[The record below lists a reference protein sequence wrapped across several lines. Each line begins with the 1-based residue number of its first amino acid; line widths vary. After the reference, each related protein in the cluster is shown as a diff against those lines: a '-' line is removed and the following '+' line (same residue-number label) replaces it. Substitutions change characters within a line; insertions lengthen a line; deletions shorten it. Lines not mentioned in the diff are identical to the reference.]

1 MSTSASPKLAES
13 TAVNEAVKAR
23 MAPKQAAQAAP
34 VDITANPVA
43 KIVFNP
49 EAAPEE
55 RSRQVGAL
63 LSPDLAEECKA
74 SIKQLEAYKE
84 YLAQQRT
91 LMQRKLIELSS
102 TTVFAKMKQ
111 TFSDMN
117 KGVLDFREMI
127 RPLVDNLDAL
137 YTLRTAGDNV
147 VLDTFAEIEEDRKRE
162 ADWDHRTS
170 EIQSETRQITSDK
183 EMLERDI
190 AKLKTQTGLFGGIK
204 KSAQAE
210 IAAKELLIAKRMEGL
225 KTCRDQTLAIIA
237 EKAAQDA
244 KQGKFKAEKDQV
256 RKMLDISGPEHVK
269 RVEGIIKAALDYIDK
284 SQVTVSQLRDELGG
298 IEGQADKL
306 VKINS
311 QMITVVAILDKG
323 IDLACT
329 ANKEKVQALST
340 AKEGE
345 DTLARLE
352 RERKKND
359 FERHVTALLDSGR
372 GTKKTVAD
380 LEKDAVDANTFH
392 DALGKQNVNLRELSS
407 DGIASV
413 ATSLNTTIQ
422 ALNNSALNE
431 ASESVRDSMRAMN
444 AVTDDVANKEVIRQ
458 ALQVDE
464 ASKRIME
471 KVQSMS
477 NIAES
482 LQAANKLREDGL
494 SNIQSR
500 LGELNDVTATV
511 RARLQESI
519 GMDAKDP
526 GTAAASAAP
535 KPVDDKEITFGQI

>member
-1 MSTSASPKLAES
+1 MSE
-13 TAVNEAVKAR
+13 
-23 MAPKQAAQAAP
+23 
-34 VDITANPVA
+34 
-43 KIVFNP
+43 
-49 EAAPEE
+49 
-55 RSRQVGAL
+55 
-63 LSPDLAEECKA
+63 
-74 SIKQLEAYKE
+74 
-84 YLAQQRT
+84 
-91 LMQRKLIELSS
+91 
-102 TTVFAKMKQ
+102 
-111 TFSDMN
+111 
-117 KGVLDFREMI
+117 
-127 RPLVDNLDAL
+127 
-137 YTLRTAGDNV
+137 
-147 VLDTFAEIEEDRKRE
+147 
-162 ADWDHRTS
+162 
-170 EIQSETRQITSDK
+170 
-183 EMLERDI
+183 
-190 AKLKTQTGLFGGIK
+190 
-204 KSAQAE
+204 
-210 IAAKELLIAKRMEGL
+210 
-225 KTCRDQTLAIIA
+225 
-237 EKAAQDA
+237 
-244 KQGKFKAEKDQV
+244 
-256 RKMLDISGPEHVK
+256 
-269 RVEGIIKAALDYIDK
+269 
-284 SQVTVSQLRDELGG
+284 LRDELGG

-323 IDLACT
+323 IDLACA

-340 AKEGE
+340 PREGE
-345 DTLARLE
+345 DTLTRLE

-359 FERHVTALLDSGR
+359 FERHVTTLLDSGR
-372 GTKKTVAD
+372 STKKTVAD

-471 KVQSMS
+471 KVDSMS

-500 LGELNDVTATV
+500 LGELSDVTATV

-526 GTAAASAAP
+526 ARRPLPRRRNRSTTRKLRSGRSEPRPPDRRCRSGLSSLQARLRERWKSQMADNFLITGSEKLASRKNFKLVGRAEKFEEFAP
-535 KPVDDKEITFGQI
+535 S

>member
-1 MSTSASPKLAES
+1 MSTSATPKLAES

-23 MAPKQAAQAAP
+23 MAPKQATQAAP

-49 EAAPEE
+49 EATPEE
-55 RSRQVGAL
+55 RSRQIGTL
-63 LSPDLAEECKA
+63 LSPDLADECKA
-74 SIKQLEAYKE
+74 SVKQLEAYKE

-111 TFSDMN
+111 TFADMN
-117 KGVLDFREMI
+117 KGVLDFRQMI

-162 ADWDHRTS
+162 ADWEQRTS
-170 EIQSETRQITSDK
+170 KIETEARQITLDK

-190 AKLKTQTGLFGGIK
+190 ARLKTQTGLFGGIK

-210 IAAKELLIAKRMEGL
+210 IAIKELQIAKGIEEL
-225 KTCRDQTLAIIA
+225 KASRDKAKAIIA
-237 EKAAQDA
+237 EKAEHDA

-256 RKMLDISGPEHVK
+256 RKMLDISGPEHVQ

-284 SQVTVSQLRDELGG
+284 SQVTVSELRDELGG

-329 ANKEKVQALST
+329 ANKEKVQALSA

-359 FERHVTALLDSGR
+359 FERHVTALMDSGR

-471 KVQSMS
+471 KVESMS

-519 GMDAKDP
+519 GLDAKDP
-526 GTAAASAAP
+526 AASDAAP
-535 KPVDDKEITFGQI
+535 ARKPVDDKEITFGQI

>member
-1 MSTSASPKLAES
+1 MTTSASPKLAES

-23 MAPKQAAQAAP
+23 IAPKQAAQVAP

-55 RSRQVGAL
+55 RSRQVAAL

-91 LMQRKLIELSS
+91 LMQRRLIELSS
-102 TTVFAKMKQ
+102 TTVFSKMKQ
-111 TFSDMN
+111 TFADMN
-117 KGVLDFREMI
+117 KGVLDFRGMI

-162 ADWDHRTS
+162 IDWERRTS
-170 EIQSETRQITSDK
+170 EADAEIRRIAADK

-190 AKLKTQTGLFGGIK
+190 AKLRTQTGLFGGIK

-210 IAAKELLIAKRMEGL
+210 IAAKELLIIQRVEGL
-225 KTCRDQTLAIIA
+225 KACREKVAAIVA
-237 EKAAQDA
+237 EKAEHAA
-244 KQGKFKAEKDQV
+244 KEGKFKAEKDQI
-256 RKMLDISGPEHVK
+256 RAMLDISGPEHVK

-284 SQVTVSQLRDELGG
+284 SQVTVSELRDELGG

-323 IDLACT
+323 IDLAT
-329 ANKEKVQALST
+329 AANKDKVQGLST

-352 RERKKND
+352 RERNKND

-380 LEKDAVDANTFH
+380 LEKDAVNASTFH

-458 ALQVDE
+458 ALQLDE
-464 ASKRIME
+464 SSRRIVE
-471 KVQSMS
+471 KIESMS
-477 NIAES
+477 SIAES

-494 SNIQSR
+494 ANIQSR
-500 LGELNDVTATV
+500 LGELNDITAAV

-519 GMDAKDP
+519 GMDAKGP
-526 GTAAASAAP
+526 GASAAAATP
-535 KPVDDKEITFGQI
+535 TPVDDKEITFGRI

>member
-23 MAPKQAAQAAP
+23 MAPKPATQAAA

-49 EAAPEE
+49 DAVPEE

-74 SIKQLEAYKE
+74 SIKHLEAYKE

-111 TFSDMN
+111 TFADMN
-117 KGVLDFREMI
+117 KGVLDFRDMI

-147 VLDTFAEIEEDRKRE
+147 VLDTFAEIEEDRRRE
-162 ADWDHRTS
+162 ADWDRRTAQITS
-170 EIQSETRQITSDK
+170 EARQIASDK

-204 KSAQAE
+204 KSAQAD
-210 IAAKELLIAKRMEGL
+210 IAAKELLIAKRMEDLQG
-225 KTCRDQTLAIIA
+225 CRDKAQAILA
-237 EKAAQDA
+237 EKAEHDA
-244 KQGKFKAEKDQV
+244 KHGKFKAEKDQV

-269 RVEGIIKAALDYIDK
+269 RVENIIKAALDYIDK
-284 SQVTVSQLRDELGG
+284 SQLSVSELRDELGG

-306 VKINS
+306 VKINA

-323 IDLACT
+323 IDLACAT
-329 ANKEKVQALST
+329 NKAKVQALST
-340 AKEGE
+340 APEGE

-359 FERHVTALLDSGR
+359 FERHVTNLLDSGR
-372 GTKKTVAD
+372 STKKTVAD

-392 DALGKQNVNLRELSS
+392 DALGKQNANLRELSS

-464 ASKRIME
+464 ASRRIME
-471 KVQSMS
+471 KVESMS
-477 NIAES
+477 QIAES

-500 LGELNDVTATV
+500 LGELSDVTATV

-519 GMDAKDP
+519 GLDAKDSSAP
-526 GTAAASAAP
+526 TASAAS
-535 KPVDDKEITFGQI
+535 KQVDDKELTFGQF

>member
-1 MSTSASPKLAES
+1 MSTSASTKLAES

-23 MAPKQAAQAAP
+23 IAPKHVAQAAP

-43 KIVFNP
+43 KVVFNP
-49 EAAPEE
+49 DVAPEE
-55 RSRQVGAL
+55 RSRQIAGL
-63 LSPDLAEECKA
+63 LSPELADECKA
-74 SIKQLEAYKE
+74 SIKQLESYKE

-111 TFSDMN
+111 TFADMN
-117 KGVLDFREMI
+117 QGVLDFRGMI

-162 ADWDHRTS
+162 ADWDKRS
-170 EIQSETRQITSDK
+170 ADITGEARRIADDK
-183 EMLERDI
+183 GKLERDI
-190 AKLKTQTGLFGGIK
+190 AELKTHTGLFGGIK

-210 IAAKELLIAKRMEGL
+210 IAAKEAQIAQRIKDLEA
-225 KTCRDQTLAIIA
+225 CRAKVAAVVA
-237 EKAAQDA
+237 EKDEHA
-244 KQGKFKAEKDQV
+244 KTQGKFAAEKEQV

-284 SQVTVSQLRDELGG
+284 SQATVSELRDELGG

-311 QMITVVAILDKG
+311 QMVTVVAILDKG
-323 IDLACT
+323 IDLAT
-329 ANKEKVQALST
+329 ATNKAKVQALST
-340 AKEGE
+340 APEGE
-345 DTLARLE
+345 ETLARLE

-359 FERHVTALLDSGR
+359 LERHVTALLDSGR

-431 ASESVRDSMRAMN
+431 ASSSVRDSMKAMN

-464 ASKRIME
+464 ASKRIMDKIE
-471 KVQSMS
+471 SMS
-477 NIAES
+477 SIAES

-519 GMDAKDP
+519 GLDARDGAP
-526 GTAAASAAP
+526 AASTSA
-535 KPVDDKEITFGQI
+535 KPVDDKEITFGQV

>member
-1 MSTSASPKLAES
+1 MTTSASPKLAES

-34 VDITANPVA
+34 IDITSNPVA

-49 EAAPEE
+49 EAAPEA
-55 RSRQVGAL
+55 RSQQIAAL
-63 LSPDLAEECKA
+63 LSPDLVEECKA

-91 LMQRKLIELSS
+91 LMQRRLIELSS
-102 TTVFAKMKQ
+102 TTVFSKMKQ
-111 TFSDMN
+111 TFADMN

-162 ADWDHRTS
+162 ADWDRRTAEADA
-170 EIQSETRQITSDK
+170 EIRRINSDK
-183 EMLERDI
+183 GVLENDI
-190 AKLKTQTGLFGGIK
+190 AKLKTQTGIFGGIK

-210 IAAKELLIAKRMEGL
+210 IAAKELLIAKQLDGL
-225 KTCRDQTLAIIA
+225 KACRDKVMAIVA
-237 EKAAQDA
+237 EKAEHDA
-244 KQGKFKAEKDQV
+244 KEGKFKAEKDQV
-256 RKMLDISGPEHVK
+256 RAMLDISGPEHVK
-269 RVEGIIKAALDYIDK
+269 RVEGIIKAALSYIDK
-284 SQVTVSQLRDELGG
+284 SQVTVSELRDELGA

-323 IDLACT
+323 IDLAT
-329 ANKEKVQALST
+329 AASKDKVQALST
-340 AKEGE
+340 AKDGE

-352 RERKKND
+352 RERNKND
-359 FERHVTALLDSGR
+359 FERHVSALLDSGR
-372 GTKKTVAD
+372 STKKTVAD
-380 LEKDAVDANTFH
+380 LEKDAVNASTFH
-392 DALGKQNVNLRELSS
+392 DALGKQSVNLRELSS

-444 AVTDDVANKEVIRQ
+444 VVTDDVANKEVVRQ
-458 ALQVDE
+458 ALQLDE
-464 ASKRIME
+464 TSKRIVE
-471 KVQSMS
+471 KIESMS
-477 NIAES
+477 SIAES

-500 LGELNDVTATV
+500 LGELNDVTVAV

-519 GMDAKDP
+519 GMDAK
-526 GTAAASAAP
+526 GSGASAASVTP
-535 KPVDDKEITFGQI
+535 APVDDKEITFGQI

>member
-1 MSTSASPKLAES
+1 
-13 TAVNEAVKAR
+13 
-23 MAPKQAAQAAP
+23 
-34 VDITANPVA
+34 
-43 KIVFNP
+43 
-49 EAAPEE
+49 
-55 RSRQVGAL
+55 
-63 LSPDLAEECKA
+63 
-74 SIKQLEAYKE
+74 
-84 YLAQQRT
+84 
-91 LMQRKLIELSS
+91 
-102 TTVFAKMKQ
+102 
-111 TFSDMN
+111 
-117 KGVLDFREMI
+117 
-127 RPLVDNLDAL
+127 
-137 YTLRTAGDNV
+137 
-147 VLDTFAEIEEDRKRE
+147 
-162 ADWDHRTS
+162 
-170 EIQSETRQITSDK
+170 
-183 EMLERDI
+183 
-190 AKLKTQTGLFGGIK
+190 
-204 KSAQAE
+204 
-210 IAAKELLIAKRMEGL
+210 
-225 KTCRDQTLAIIA
+225 
-237 EKAAQDA
+237 
-244 KQGKFKAEKDQV
+244 
-256 RKMLDISGPEHVK
+256 MLDISGPEHVK

-284 SQVTVSQLRDELGG
+284 SQVTVSELRDELGG

-323 IDLACT
+323 IDLASA

-340 AKEGE
+340 AREGE

-471 KVQSMS
+471 KVESMS

-500 LGELNDVTATV
+500 LGELSDVTATV

-519 GMDAKDP
+519 GMDAKEP
-526 GTAAASAAP
+526 GASAAATAP

>member
-1 MSTSASPKLAES
+1 MTTSASPKLAES
-13 TAVNEAVKAR
+13 TAVNEAVKTR
-23 MAPKQAAQAAP
+23 IAPKQTAQVASI
-34 VDITANPVA
+34 DITANPVA

-55 RSRQVGAL
+55 RSRQIAAL

-91 LMQRKLIELSS
+91 LMQRRLIELSS
-102 TTVFAKMKQ
+102 TTVFSKMKQ
-111 TFSDMN
+111 TFADMN
-117 KGVLDFREMI
+117 RGVLDFRGMI

-162 ADWDHRTS
+162 ADWDRRTS
-170 EIQSETRQITSDK
+170 DADSEIRRIASDK

-210 IAAKELLIAKRMEGL
+210 IAAKELLIAQRVDGL
-225 KTCRDQTLAIIA
+225 KACREKVVAIVA
-237 EKAAQDA
+237 EKTEHEA
-244 KQGKFKAEKDQV
+244 KEGKFKAEKDQI
-256 RKMLDISGPEHVK
+256 RAMLDISGPEHVK

-323 IDLACT
+323 IDLATT
-329 ANKEKVQALST
+329 ANKDKVQGLST
-340 AKEGE
+340 ARDGE

-352 RERKKND
+352 RERNKND

-372 GTKKTVAD
+372 STKKTVAD
-380 LEKDAVDANTFH
+380 LEKDAVNASTFH

-471 KVQSMS
+471 KVESMS

-500 LGELNDVTATV
+500 LGELSDVTATV

-526 GTAAASAAP
+526 GASAASAAP

>member
-1 MSTSASPKLAES
+1 MTTSASPKLAES

-23 MAPKQAAQAAP
+23 IAPKQAAQAAP
-34 VDITANPVA
+34 IDITANPVA

-49 EAAPEE
+49 EAAPEA
-55 RSRQVGAL
+55 RSQQIAAL

-91 LMQRKLIELSS
+91 LMQRRLIELSS
-102 TTVFAKMKQ
+102 TTVFSKMKQ
-111 TFSDMN
+111 TFADMN

-127 RPLVDNLDAL
+127 HPLVDNLDAL

-162 ADWDHRTS
+162 ADWDRRTS
-170 EIQSETRQITSDK
+170 EADSEIRRISSDK
-183 EMLERDI
+183 AMLEADI
-190 AKLKTQTGLFGGIK
+190 AKLKTQTGMFGGIK

-210 IAAKELLIAKRMEGL
+210 IAAKELLIARQVESL
-225 KTCRDQTLAIIA
+225 KACRDKVLAIVA
-237 EKAAQDA
+237 EKAEHDA
-244 KQGKFKAEKDQV
+244 KEGKFKTEKDQV
-256 RKMLDISGPEHVK
+256 RAMLDISGPEHVK
-269 RVEGIIKAALDYIDK
+269 RVEGIIKAALSYIDK
-284 SQVTVSQLRDELGG
+284 SQVSVSELRDELGG

-323 IDLACT
+323 IDLATT
-329 ANKEKVQALST
+329 ANKGKVQVLAT

-352 RERKKND
+352 RERNKND

-372 GTKKTVAD
+372 STKKTVAD
-380 LEKDAVDANTFH
+380 LEKDAVNASTFH

-444 AVTDDVANKEVIRQ
+444 AVTDDVANKEVVRQ
-458 ALQVDE
+458 ALQLDE
-464 ASKRIME
+464 ASKRIVE
-471 KVQSMS
+471 KIESMS
-477 NIAES
+477 SIAES

-500 LGELNDVTATV
+500 LGELNDVTAAV
-511 RARLQESI
+511 RSRLQESI
-519 GMDAKDP
+519 GMDAKGP
-526 GTAAASAAP
+526 GASATSATAA
-535 KPVDDKEITFGQI
+535 PVDDKEITFGQI